1 LLLDAQKRALE
12 MIVRGAP
19 LSDTLTYLAR
29 MVEEEAGGTAVASI
43 LLVDDAGCLY
53 TGGAPSL
60 PHDYCAA
67 IDGLKAREDLGTC
80 SVVAVT
86 GKVVVTPDIGAC
98 PKWQSI
104 KHLPLALGLKS
115 AWSQPIL
122 GADGR
127 VLATFGTYFKEC
139 RAPTAR
145 EQQLVEVLA
154 QTAALAIE
162 RSRADEAKEVQRK
175 ILNTATEAA
184 EMGTWSFTL
193 HDGRAQL
200 SPRAQILYGLP
211 DAVWTHDEVSIAA
224 LVHPEDQLRM
234 RALLDAATDPKG
246 DGRYRAEYRV
256 RRADGGWRWL
266 SVWGLVEFDNSA
278 ERRPIAVT
286 GASRDITA
294 QKQAEQQQQML
305 VGELAHRVKN
315 TLAIVQSIA
324 RQTFR
329 HASGPQ
335 DFEAAFTARIDALG
349 RAHSLLTD
357 ASWKDVQ
364 FHDVAEAIFKP
375 YEIDRSQDVIQLD
388 GPPISVQANT
398 AVTLSLIL
406 HELATNAAKYGA
418 LLSEN
423 GRIAV
428 SWTKRATGL
437 DEYEISL
444 RWRESGGPRVRLPRS
459 KGLGSKLIE
468 SGAKQLGGRSHI
480 SFLPDGLECEFVF
493 LSRGAPANA
502 PELERAAVA

>member
-1 LLLDAQKRALE
+1 
-12 MIVRGAP
+12 
-19 LSDTLTYLAR
+19 
-29 MVEEEAGGTAVASI
+29 
-43 LLVDDAGCLY
+43 
-53 TGGAPSL
+53 
-60 PHDYCAA
+60 
-67 IDGLKAREDLGTC
+67 
-80 SVVAVT
+80 
-86 GKVVVTPDIGAC
+86 
-98 PKWQSI
+98 
-104 KHLPLALGLKS
+104 
-115 AWSQPIL
+115 
-122 GADGR
+122 
-127 VLATFGTYFKEC
+127 
-139 RAPTAR
+139 
-145 EQQLVEVLA
+145 
-154 QTAALAIE
+154 
-162 RSRADEAKEVQRK
+162 
-175 ILNTATEAA
+175 
-184 EMGTWSFTL
+184 
-193 HDGRAQL
+193 
-200 SPRAQILYGLP
+200 
-211 DAVWTHDEVSIAA
+211 
-224 LVHPEDQLRM
+224 
-234 RALLDAATDPKG
+234 
-246 DGRYRAEYRV
+246 V